1 MLARFLP
8 PVFQDALGKS
18 SMHDHVLRAC
28 FIRLS
33 EGTSPVPLDP
43 AQKSFDFW
51 GGRSAS
57 IVGYRQLI
65 TPATWTPGGL
75 PGRPPPQNAHERAV
89 EAVCRIVVLRKAG

>member
-57 IVGYRQLI
+57 VVGYRQLI

-75 PGRPPPQNAHERAV
+75 PGRPPPTK
-89 EAVCRIVVLRKAG
+89 CT